1 MEYIQNTNETNQSS
15 LLQLSTKEKLAIS
28 AFELVASKGSQGVN
42 LDMIAANAGVTK
54 GSLYFH
60 YESKKELLLEA
71 CNYYYQNWMN
81 QMSMVDSIDT
91 DPVNKLRRFLLLVTE
106 QCFFDEKNR
115 LFTSEIFICAC
126 KDADF
131 RKSWTDFYERV
142 CLFCMELIEG
152 AVANSAT
159 KITSS
164 RLNAELILSIIEGIK
179 QKAIFSPSFMQASQ
193 IGIIVDRLMQ
203 IVMI

>member
-1 MEYIQNTNETNQSS
+1 MKYIQNSTENNLSS
-15 LLQLSTKEKLAIS
+15 LSQLSTKEKLAVS
-28 AFELVASKGSQGVN
+28 AFELVASKGFQGVN

-60 YESKKELLLEA
+60 YKSKKELLLEA

-81 QMSMVDSIDT
+81 QISVVNSMDT
-91 DPVNKLRRFLLLVTE
+91 DPINRLRRFLLLVTE
-106 QCFFDEKNR
+106 QCLFDEKNR
-115 LFTSEIFICAC
+115 LFTSEIFVCAY

-152 AVANSAT
+152 AVANSTTNIAST
-159 KITSS
+159 
-164 RLNAELILSIIEGIK
+164 RLNAEIILSTIEGIK
-179 QKAIFSPSFMQASQ
+179 QRAIFTPSFMQSSQ
-193 IGIIVDRLMQ
+193 IGVIVDRLMQ
-203 IVMI
+203 IVMS